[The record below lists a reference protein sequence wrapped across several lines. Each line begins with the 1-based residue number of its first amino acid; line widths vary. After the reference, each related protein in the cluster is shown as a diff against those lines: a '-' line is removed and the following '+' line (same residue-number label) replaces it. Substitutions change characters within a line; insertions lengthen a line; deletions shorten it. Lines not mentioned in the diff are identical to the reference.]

1 MAEMEKETMIEL
13 TKQLIHIKDIADNK
27 IVTLSCQGQGMDGYT
42 ELAEYRNIIEK
53 LRKTN

>member
-1 MAEMEKETMIEL
+1 MAEMEKGTMIEL

>member
-1 MAEMEKETMIEL
+1 MTEMKKGIIIEL
-13 TKQLIHIKDIADNK
+13 IKQLIHIKDIADNK
-27 IVTLSCQGQGMDGYT
+27 ITTLSCQGQGMDGYT